1 MRSTCQHMLDAR
13 PDLAFSPPLQPSSP
27 YPTVTDGG
35 DTTPSANPGAS
46 EVGPSTWT
54 QAEKYAGIESQM
66 EPRLAELLAKRRAAA
81 DGLAPDITST
91 QESDASWLGPQHKLP
106 ATQGAAAA
114 RVRDQG
120 VLQQVMSDEAAARRG
135 REEADLEAAFAAL
148 TQQLQDAEAAEA
160 AARKSLQKIPSTAAG
175 HLAAQQRL
183 AAAEQDTVLVRGEHE
198 QVHGVRFLMPYRGMI
213 S

>member
-13 PDLAFSPPLQPSSP
+13 PDLAFSPPLQPSSI
-27 YPTVTDGG
+27 YPTVT
-35 DTTPSANPGAS
+35 DTTPSANPGTS

-54 QAEKYAGIESQM
+54 QEDKYAGIESQM

-91 QESDASWLGPQHKLP
+91 QEADASRLGPQHKQP
-106 ATQGAAAA
+106 STQGPAAA

-148 TQQLQDAEAAEA
+148 TQRLQDAEAAEA
-160 AARKSLQKIPSTAAG
+160 AARNSLQKIPDTAVG

-183 AAAEQDTVLVRGEHE
+183 AAAEQATVLLRGEHE
-198 QVHGVRFLMPYRGMI
+198 QVCVGRFLMPYRSMI

>member
-1 MRSTCQHMLDAR
+1 
-13 PDLAFSPPLQPSSP
+13 
-27 YPTVTDGG
+27 
-35 DTTPSANPGAS
+35 
-46 EVGPSTWT
+46 
-54 QAEKYAGIESQM
+54 M

-148 TQQLQDAEAAEA
+148 GRQLQDAEAAEA

-198 QVHGVRFLMPYRGMI
+198 QVHGGRFLMPYRGMI